1 MRAYLSLGLFFYY
14 KKIHIN
20 NFEGIPK
27 TGAVMFLANHQ
38 NALIDPLLIATQSGR
53 FSYFL
58 TRANVFQNV
67 LIGSILKSFLMLPVY
82 RIRDGWEHLTKNKE
96 VFKISASL
104 LSEEKALM
112 LFPEASHNLNR
123 TVRPL
128 SKGFTRIIIETLVR
142 FPNTQLHII
151 PVGLNYTDAVR
162 FGDSVA
168 IHFGKPILLTSALIT
183 DDINCKQQLKD
194 RIFKEL
200 CQLTTHIETEHYED
214 TLKKLND
221 LKVNFLHPE
230 EVNSC
235 IKSGFTNCQPKSKKQ
250 LTGLKSFF
258 KVLVISNLLIPYLIW
273 KFGIEPKIK
282 ELEFVATF
290 RYVVAISIVP
300 IYLIITTTLLALG
313 ISMMV
318 AVWYLL
324 FVLIV
329 SLLSVK
335 L

>member
-1 MRAYLSLGLFFYY
+1 
-14 KKIHIN
+14 
-20 NFEGIPK
+20 
-27 TGAVMFLANHQ
+27 
-38 NALIDPLLIATQSGR
+38 
-53 FSYFL
+53 
-58 TRANVFQNV
+58 VFQNA

-82 RIRDGWEHLTKNKE
+82 RIRDGWEQLTKNKE
-96 VFKISASL
+96 VFKTSASL

-112 LFPEASHNLNR
+112 LFPEASHHLNR

-142 FPNTQLHII
+142 FPDTQLHII
-151 PVGLNYTDAVR
+151 PVGLNYANAVA

-183 DDINCKQQLKD
+183 DDINCRQQLKD
-194 RIFKEL
+194 LIFKEL
-200 CQLTTHIETEHYED
+200 CQLTTHIDAEHYED
-214 TLKKLND
+214 TIKKLNN
-221 LKVNFLHPE
+221 LKVNFLDPE

-235 IKSGFTNCQPKSKKQ
+235 IKSGFTIVEPQSKSRFSAAKPFIK
-250 LTGLKSFF
+250 L
-258 KVLVISNLLIPYLIW
+258 LVIINLLIPYLIW

-282 ELEFVATF
+282 EKEFVATF

-300 IYLIITTTLLALG
+300 IYLLIATTLLALG
-313 ISMMV
+313 TSMVFALM
-318 AVWYLL
+318 YLL
-324 FVLIV
+324 YVLIL